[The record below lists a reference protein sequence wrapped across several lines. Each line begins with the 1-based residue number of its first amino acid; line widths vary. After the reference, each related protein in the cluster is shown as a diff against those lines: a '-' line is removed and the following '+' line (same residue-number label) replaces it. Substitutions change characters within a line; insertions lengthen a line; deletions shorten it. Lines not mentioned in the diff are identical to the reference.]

1 MTQSSPLPVTILTG
15 FLGSGKTTLIN
26 YLLNHNQNEKIL
38 IIENEFGAVNVDS
51 GLLKKDAN
59 IEIIEM
65 TNGCICCSVQ
75 GELTQALHQLHQKRM
90 SGAIEYDRL
99 IIETTGLADPAPI
112 VQTFFIDE
120 LIRETIQLDA
130 VITLVDSEHIL
141 KQLNEHRVAHL
152 QLGFADRI
160 ILTKTD
166 RISEEQ
172 KQTVVERIHRINNK
186 AIIFAAIKG
195 QIAKQQWLDIHAFD
209 LNDELEVSK
218 GFFVISSIKPLTP
231 EDFRPISTDNNA
243 KQSWNDDI
251 CSYVFEAGELDL
263 KKIGRFTEQLIEQY
277 GNDMLRYKG
286 VLAIQDQPQRLIV
299 QGVHKVV
306 GFDYGSVWDDES
318 ERISRMV
325 IISRKLP
332 FDELKLAF
340 LATVACK

>member
-1 MTQSSPLPVTILTG
+1 MTSLSLLPVTILTG

-38 IIENEFGAVNVDS
+38 IIENEFGAVNLDS

-59 IEIIEM
+59 IEIVEM

-75 GELTQALHQLHQKRM
+75 GELAEALYQLHQKRLD
-90 SGAIEYDRL
+90 GLVQFDRL

-112 VQTFFIDE
+112 LQTFFIDE
-120 LIRETIQLDA
+120 LIRATIQLDA

-141 KQLNEHRVAHL
+141 QQLDEHRVASS
-152 QLGFADRI
+152 QIGFADRI

-166 RISEEQ
+166 RITAEQ
-172 KQTVVERIHRINNK
+172 KPDILARINQINNK
-186 AIIFAAIKG
+186 ALIFEAFNG
-195 QIAKQQWLDIHAFD
+195 QIPKAEWLDIHAFD
-209 LNDELEVSK
+209 LNDELELNK
-218 GFFVISSIKPLTP
+218 GFFVIDTSKQLKADFKP
-231 EDFRPISTDNNA
+231 FSTA
-243 KQSWNDDI
+243 IIKQSWNDDI

-263 KKIGRFTEQLIEQY
+263 KKIGTFTEQLIEQH

-286 VLAIQDQPQRLIV
+286 VLAIKDQPQRLIV

-306 GFDYGSVWDDES
+306 GFDYGAPWENPN
-318 ERISRMV
+318 ERISRFV

-332 FDELKLAF
+332 FDELKQAF
-340 LATVACK
+340 MQTVST

>member
-1 MTQSSPLPVTILTG
+1 MTESSHLPVTILTG

-26 YLLNHNQNEKIL
+26 YLLNHNHNEKIL

-59 IEIIEM
+59 IEIVEM
-65 TNGCICCSVQ
+65 TNGCICCNVQ
-75 GELTQALHQLHQKRM
+75 GELTQALHQLHQKRLN
-90 SGAIEYDRL
+90 GTVQFDRL

-112 VQTFFIDE
+112 VQTFFIDDF
-120 LIRETIQLDA
+120 IRETIQLDA
-130 VITLVDSEHIL
+130 VITLVDCEHIL
-141 KQLNEHRVAHL
+141 KQLDEHRVASL

-166 RISEEQ
+166 RIDEEQ
-172 KQTVVERIHRINNK
+172 KQTALDRINKINNK
-186 AIIFAAIKG
+186 AKIFVATKG
-195 QIAKQQWLDIHAFD
+195 QIPKHQWLDIHSFD
-209 LNDELEVSK
+209 LDDELEVSK
-218 GFFVISSIKPLTP
+218 GFFVINSKKPLTS
-231 EDFRPISTDNNA
+231 DFKPINSNYA

-263 KKIGRFTEQLIEQY
+263 KKIGAFTEQLIEQY

-286 VLAIQDQPQRLIV
+286 VLAIKDQPQRLIV

-306 GFDYGSVWDDES
+306 GFDYGSVWEKPN

-332 FDELKLAF
+332 FEELKQAF
-340 LATVACK
+340 LETIAEE

>member
-1 MTQSSPLPVTILTG
+1 MTQPSLLPVTILTG

-26 YLLNHNQNEKIL
+26 HLLNHNHNEKIL

-51 GLLKKDAN
+51 GLLKKGAN
-59 IEIIEM
+59 IEIVEM

-75 GELTQALHQLHQKRM
+75 GELTQALHQLHQKRLDGTM
-90 SGAIEYDRL
+90 QFDRL

-112 VQTFFIDE
+112 VQTFFIDD

-130 VITLVDSEHIL
+130 IITLVDCEHIL
-141 KQLNEHRVAHL
+141 KQLDEHRVASL

-166 RISEEQ
+166 RINEEH
-172 KQTVVERIHRINNK
+172 KQTVVDRINRINNK
-186 AIIFAAIKG
+186 AMIFVAIKG
-195 QIAKQQWLDIHAFD
+195 QIAKQQWLDLHAFD
-209 LNDELEVSK
+209 LNDDLAVNK
-218 GFFVISSIKPLTP
+218 GFFVINNTKPLSS
-231 EDFRPISTDNNA
+231 DFKPISSNHA

-251 CSYVFEAGELDL
+251 CSYLFEAGELDL
-263 KKIGRFTEQLIEQY
+263 KKIGTFTEQLIEQY

-286 VLAIQDQPQRLIV
+286 VLAIKNQSQRLIV

-306 GFDYGSVWDDES
+306 GFDYGSVWDNPSD
-318 ERISRMV
+318 RISKMV

-332 FDELKLAF
+332 FEELKQAF
-340 LATVACK
+340 LATAAHE

>member
-1 MTQSSPLPVTILTG
+1 MLAQQLPVTILTG

-26 YLLNHNQNEKIL
+26 YLLNYNQNEKIL
-38 IIENEFGAVNVDS
+38 IIENEFGAVNIDS

-59 IEIIEM
+59 IEIVEL

-75 GELTQALHQLHQKRM
+75 GELTEALHQLHKKRLT
-90 SGAIEYDRL
+90 GEVQFDRL

-130 VITLVDSEHIL
+130 VITLVDCEHIA
-141 KQLNEHRVAHL
+141 KQLDENRVASL

-166 RISEEQ
+166 RINDEQ
-172 KQTVVERIHRINNK
+172 QQIAVNRINQINAK
-186 AIIFAAIKG
+186 AKIFAAVNGAIDKN
-195 QIAKQQWLDIHAFD
+195 IWLDIHAFD
-209 LNDELEVSK
+209 LNDDIEINK
-218 GFFVISSIKPLTP
+218 GFFVINNIAPLSADFKP
-231 EDFRPISTDNNA
+231 INVNQYQ
-243 KQSWNDDI
+243 KSWDDDI
-251 CSYVFEAGELDL
+251 CSYIFEAGELDL
-263 KKIGRFTEQLIEQY
+263 KKIGAFTEQLIEQY

-286 VLAIQDQPQRLIV
+286 VLAIKDQPQRLIV

-306 GFDYGSVWDDES
+306 GFDYGSIWDDANDRES
-318 ERISRMV
+318 KFV

-332 FDELKLAF
+332 FEQLKQQF
-340 LATVACK
+340 LATIAE